1 MEAAKQIESIR
12 QLYTSREGRLAPF
25 SWCEHFYFHLD
36 DIFTRLV
43 MVSKEKEAR
52 GTGARRN
59 LEFTEIFQAH
69 KECEEPKKVLIE
81 GKPGMGKTT
90 YCNKLVYDWA
100 TKKNKSG
107 GCFPDFQLV
116 LLLRCR
122 DIGVESNLRDA
133 IDDQLLPRGVQSE
146 DREKFMKFIQNNQSK
161 VLMVLEGLD
170 ELPKSRLPEFIAKI
184 IQGRMLPGC
193 HLVVTARHEAGIP
206 VRKVC
211 DTLLEI
217 EGFNPEDVKNFI
229 LKYFKG
235 KNGLSRKLLDKLESD
250 SRLREMST
258 NPLNTALLCLLCED
272 FDGVLPEGRTQLYL
286 QIVLC
291 VLMRYREKKGLPE
304 DNTDLTELYKDQLK
318 HLGSIALN
326 GLHEECMYFGKK
338 QLGQQHSDLPG
349 FGFLS
354 VQPGSKLRPFDECYG
369 FTHKSF
375 QEFFAGHYLWCQLVS
390 QEITPQTLVCDARY
404 FRNMRQL
411 LLFTCGLLALRSEES
426 VGALTSAIANE
437 VNKGDLTELLP
448 VALEC
453 IKECKKGDS
462 NLHLQLARTFGSRLT
477 VQKAYLGGERID
489 VAAAEVLG
497 AALETNTTLTDL
509 SLSLNNLGP
518 DGAKSLADMLKT
530 NTILTDLHLSANDL
544 GPAGAESVTAALG
557 KNTTLKHLDLSANEL
572 GPAGAESVAKALEK
586 NRTLRA
592 LNLSGNNLGSSSA
605 DSLSTALETNTSLTA
620 LNLSGNNLGPVG
632 ARSFAAALKMNKTLT
647 ELNLSGNNIGPTGV
661 ESLAAILVVAGGESV
676 AANLTTNKT
685 LTNLDLSANYLGPAG
700 AESLAAMLITNKTL
714 ISLDLSTNGLA
725 PAGAESLA
733 AAIETNTTLKA
744 LNLSRNNL
752 GPTGADSLAAAL
764 EINKSL
770 TELNLSGN
778 NLGPEIAQLFSV
790 ALEANKTLTDF
801 NLSSNNLG
809 PAGAASLATALEI
822 NKTLTYLD
830 LSYINDLG
838 PAGAESLA
846 GALKTNRTLTGLNL
860 SGNNLGPTGA
870 ESLAAAL
877 ETNRTLTKLN
887 LSDNT
892 LGPSG
897 AESFATIL
905 ETNATLTDLDLSYND
920 FCPDSDKLIAAALER
935 RLTNPAKVMAG
946 KSKLSGST
954 YFVLLFLIYFFLV
967 VWCYK

>member
-1 MEAAKQIESIR
+1 MEAGKQIESIR

-100 TKKNKSG
+100 TKENKSG

-122 DIGVESNLRDA
+122 DIDVESNLRDA
-133 IDDQLLPRGVQSE
+133 IDDQLLPRRIQLE

-170 ELPKSRLPEFIAKI
+170 ELPKSRLSEFIAKI

-217 EGFNPEDVKNFI
+217 EGFNTEDVKNFI

-235 KNGLSRKLLDKLESD
+235 KNGLSRKLLDNLESD
-250 SRLREMST
+250 NRLREMST

-272 FDGVLPEGRTQLYL
+272 FDGLLPEGRTQLYL

-304 DNTDLTELYKDQLK
+304 DNKDLTELYKDQLK

-390 QEITPQTLVCDARY
+390 QEITPQTLVCEARY
-404 FRNMRQL
+404 FRNMRQV

-426 VGALTSAIANE
+426 VGALISAIASE

-497 AALETNTTLTDL
+497 AALETNT
-509 SLSLNNLGP
+509 
-518 DGAKSLADMLKT
+518 
-530 NTILTDLHLSANDL
+530 ILTDLHLSANDL
-544 GPAGAESVTAALG
+544 GPAGAESVTAALA
-557 KNTTLKHLDLSANEL
+557 KNTTLKHLDLSANGL

-676 AANLTTNKT
+676 AANLT
-685 LTNLDLSANYLGPAG
+685 TNLDLSANYLGPAG

-830 LSYINDLG
+830 LSCNKSRQ
-838 PAGAESLA
+838 ES
-846 GALKTNRTLTGLNL
+846 
-860 SGNNLGPTGA
+860 S
-870 ESLAAAL
+870 
-877 ETNRTLTKLN
+877 
-887 LSDNT
+887 
-892 LGPSG
+892 
-897 AESFATIL
+897 
-905 ETNATLTDLDLSYND
+905 
-920 FCPDSDKLIAAALER
+920 
-935 RLTNPAKVMAG
+935 
-946 KSKLSGST
+946 
-954 YFVLLFLIYFFLV
+954 
-967 VWCYK
+967 

>member
-100 TKKNKSG
+100 TKENKSG

-122 DIGVESNLRDA
+122 DIDVESNLRDA
-133 IDDQLLPRGVQSE
+133 IDDQLLPRRIQLE

-170 ELPKSRLPEFIAKI
+170 ELPKSRLSEFIAKI

-217 EGFNPEDVKNFI
+217 EGFNTEDVKNFI

-235 KNGLSRKLLDKLESD
+235 KNGLSRKLLDNLESD
-250 SRLREMST
+250 NRLREMST

-272 FDGVLPEGRTQLYL
+272 FDGLLPEGRTQLYL

-304 DNTDLTELYKDQLK
+304 DNKDLTELYKDQLK

-390 QEITPQTLVCDARY
+390 QEITPQTLVCEARY
-404 FRNMRQL
+404 FRNMRQV

-426 VGALTSAIANE
+426 VGALISAIANE

-497 AALETNTTLTDL
+497 AALETNT
-509 SLSLNNLGP
+509 
-518 DGAKSLADMLKT
+518 
-530 NTILTDLHLSANDL
+530 ILTDLHLSANDL

-572 GPAGAESVAKALEK
+572 GPAGSESVAKALEK

-676 AANLTTNKT
+676 AANLTTN
-685 LTNLDLSANYLGPAG
+685 LDLSANYLGPAG
-700 AESLAAMLITNKTL
+700 AESLVAMLITNKTL
-714 ISLDLSTNGLA
+714 INLDLSTNGLA

-830 LSYINDLG
+830 LSCNKSRQ
-838 PAGAESLA
+838 ES
-846 GALKTNRTLTGLNL
+846 
-860 SGNNLGPTGA
+860 S
-870 ESLAAAL
+870 
-877 ETNRTLTKLN
+877 
-887 LSDNT
+887 
-892 LGPSG
+892 
-897 AESFATIL
+897 
-905 ETNATLTDLDLSYND
+905 
-920 FCPDSDKLIAAALER
+920 
-935 RLTNPAKVMAG
+935 
-946 KSKLSGST
+946 
-954 YFVLLFLIYFFLV
+954 
-967 VWCYK
+967 

>member
-1 MEAAKQIESIR
+1 MEATKQIESIR

-122 DIGVESNLRDA
+122 DIDVESNLRDA
-133 IDDQLLPRGVQSE
+133 IDDQLLPRGIQSE

-170 ELPKSRLPEFIAKI
+170 ELPKSRLPEFIAEI

-304 DNTDLTELYKDQLK
+304 DNKDLTELYKDQLK

-326 GLHEECMYFGKK
+326 GLHEEYMYFGKK

-354 VQPGSKLRPFDECYG
+354 VQPGSKLRPLDECYS

-390 QEITPQTLVCDARY
+390 QEITPQTLVCEARY
-404 FRNMRQL
+404 FRNMRQV

-426 VGALTSAIANE
+426 VGALISAIASE

-544 GPAGAESVTAALG
+544 GPVGAESVTAALG

-714 ISLDLSTNGLA
+714 VNLDLSTNGLA

-764 EINKSL
+764 KTNRTL
-770 TELNLSGN
+770 TGLNLSGN
-778 NLGPEIAQLFSV
+778 NLGPESAQLFSV

-846 GALKTNRTLTGLNL
+846 AALKTNRTLTGLNL

-887 LSDNT
+887 LSDNV

-946 KSKLSGST
+946 KRKLSGST